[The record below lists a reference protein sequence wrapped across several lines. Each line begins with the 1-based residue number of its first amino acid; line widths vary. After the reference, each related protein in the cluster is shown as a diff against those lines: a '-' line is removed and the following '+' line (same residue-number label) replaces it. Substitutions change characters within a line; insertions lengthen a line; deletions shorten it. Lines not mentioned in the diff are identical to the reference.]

1 MLKYIKKSEYRE
13 IIDDVIK
20 LLSGKHL
27 DIVENFKL
35 NMEKAAENL
44 EFEKAAMLRDK
55 INIIEKIGEKQ
66 KINFK

>member
-1 MLKYIKKSEYRE
+1 MQSSLRSVYKKSEYRE

-44 EFEKAAMLRDK
+44 EFEKQLC
-55 INIIEKIGEKQ
+55 
-66 KINFK
+66 